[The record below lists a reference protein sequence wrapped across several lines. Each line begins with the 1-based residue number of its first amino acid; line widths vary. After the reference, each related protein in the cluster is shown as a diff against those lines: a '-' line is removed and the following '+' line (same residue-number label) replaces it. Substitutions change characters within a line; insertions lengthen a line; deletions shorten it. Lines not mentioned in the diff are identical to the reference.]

1 MAEIAMLM
9 AEEYERAKKWRKEA
23 VAAAEAEVPVCVFFS
38 YLPPLGKKADGV
50 SSSPPVAK
58 LAVRARKGIC
68 AGQATESKTS
78 SFGLAAMEG
87 FFPA

>member
-1 MAEIAMLM
+1 MAEIALLM
-9 AEEYERAKKWRKEA
+9 AEEYERAQKWRKEA
-23 VAAAEAEVPVCVFFS
+23 PAEVPVCVFFS
-38 YLPPLGKKADGV
+38 YLPNLRKKADGV
-50 SSSPPVAK
+50 SSPPVAK
-58 LAVRARKGIC
+58 LEVRARKAIC